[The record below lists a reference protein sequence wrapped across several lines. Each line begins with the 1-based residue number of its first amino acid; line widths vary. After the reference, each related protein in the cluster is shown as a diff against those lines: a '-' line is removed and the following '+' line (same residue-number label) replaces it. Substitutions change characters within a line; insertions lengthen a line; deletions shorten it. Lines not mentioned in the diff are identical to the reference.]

1 MHEPTGGVE
10 TSAQKSDAKPA
21 LLGVACGLGA
31 ALFWALGFV
40 ATRHGLKV
48 GFTPADLLMHR
59 FVWSGL
65 AFLPLVLRA
74 GLGNLCGIGWGR
86 GLALMV
92 LGGPVMSIISYTG
105 FLFVPLGHGSVIQP
119 SCATLGG
126 LFLAA
131 VLLRERISLSRFS
144 GAVVIVAGLAVI
156 GGESIGH
163 IGQSGVLGDLIFVL
177 TGFMFAGFATLVR
190 LLACLR
196 LLRRRRHQR
205 ALALAVS
212 GLCGIRRARPGG
224 GDRPRRECAASA
236 GARHPGRTRG
246 DVSVRVLDPASRR
259 RPRRGIPRD
268 RAGADPAG
276 RLAAARRAAER
287 AAGCGT
293 GHGLVRVLSG
303 AAAALAFCAGLVG
316 PLIVIYYEARSGPE
330 NHFQPRKYPFV
341 GLAKPRA
348 DTRISAPKRL
358 CQTFQVLWSDLDQ
371 AMPRSIDI
379 GDQKEGNR
387 NDERQHESK
396 LSRTFAVSRPIAE
409 QQI

>member
-40 ATRHGLKV
+40 ATRHGLKT

-65 AFLPLVLRA
+65 AFLPLVFRA

-131 VLLRERISLSRFS
+131 VLLRERISLSRFF

-190 LLACLR
+190 YWRVSAFSAAAVISVLSLSLFPVYAASGGLGRVAAIGLGENALQALGQGILAGPAAMYLFAFSIQLLGVARAAVFPAIVPALTLLAGW
-196 LLRRRRHQR
+196 LLLGERPS
-205 ALALAVS
+205 ALQ
-212 GLCGIRRARPGG
+212 
-224 GDRPRRECAASA
+224 
-236 GARHPGRTRG
+236 
-246 DVSVRVLDPASRR
+246 
-259 RPRRGIPRD
+259 
-268 RAGADPAG
+268 
-276 RLAAARRAAER
+276 
-287 AAGCGT
+287 AAG
-293 GHGLVRVLSG
+293 LVTVLSG
-303 AAAALAFCAGLVG
+303 FYLA
-316 PLIVIYYEARSGPE
+316 
-330 NHFQPRKYPFV
+330 Q
-341 GLAKPRA
+341 
-348 DTRISAPKRL
+348 
-358 CQTFQVLWSDLDQ
+358 
-371 AMPRSIDI
+371 
-379 GDQKEGNR
+379 
-387 NDERQHESK
+387 RQ
-396 LSRTFAVSRPIAE
+396 R
-409 QQI
+409 